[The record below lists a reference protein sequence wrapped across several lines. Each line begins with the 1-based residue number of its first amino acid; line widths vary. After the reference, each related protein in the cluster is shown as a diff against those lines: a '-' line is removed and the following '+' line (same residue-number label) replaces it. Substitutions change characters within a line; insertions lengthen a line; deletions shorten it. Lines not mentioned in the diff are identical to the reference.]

1 MRHPTVTPGELA
13 YNEDLR
19 RQPLYHT
26 GEPRLTWAQLDA
38 WAKQSWERNPTPR
51 DYPRAVK
58 AQAPA
63 PCA

>member
-1 MRHPTVTPGELA
+1 MRHPALTPGEAA

-38 WAKQSWERNPTPR
+38 WAKQSWECNPTPR
-51 DYPRAVK
+51 DYPRATVTANTK
-58 AQAPA
+58 G
-63 PCA
+63 